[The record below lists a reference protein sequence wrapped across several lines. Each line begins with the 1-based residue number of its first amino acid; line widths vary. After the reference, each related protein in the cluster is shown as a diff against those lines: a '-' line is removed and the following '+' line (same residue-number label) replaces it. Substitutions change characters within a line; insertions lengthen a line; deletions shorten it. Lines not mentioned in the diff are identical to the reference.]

1 MYLAAIYEEAEL
13 RESAT
18 CKDFLQVRQ
27 EGTRDVRRA
36 LRSAIDAL
44 YGAGFPDRDNPPGLP
59 LPDA

>member
-36 LRSAIDAL
+36 LKHYNLVAVL
-44 YGAGFPDRDNPPGLP
+44 DRKSVV
-59 LPDA
+59 